1 MNILDTTAQPEPV
14 SLTPAGVPAAP
25 VRDPGYKWV
34 ALSNT
39 TIAMFMAAVNGSII
53 LISLPAIFNGINID
67 PLTSFQYLL
76 WILMGYG
83 IVTATLLLSFGRLSD
98 MYGRVRLYN
107 IGFAIFTAGSLL
119 LFLTPDTGDA
129 GAIELIVFRLIQ
141 AVGAAFIF
149 SNSAAILTDAF
160 PPDERGKALGL
171 NQVAALSGQFVGLI
185 IGGILAAFHW
195 RYVFLISVP
204 FGVIGTIWA
213 FMKLKE
219 PDYPRRT
226 QKIDIWGNLSFI
238 GGLTIFL
245 VGITY
250 ALLPYGSASMGW
262 GNPFVIA
269 ALLTGILLLIA
280 FPIIETRV
288 KDPMFR
294 MDLFKIRNFAFGNA
308 AGFLSA
314 LARGGVM
321 IVLIILLQGIWLPLH
336 GYSFEST
343 PFWAGVYMLPLT
355 VGFVIMG
362 PLSGI
367 ISDKYGARWI
377 STLGMVLVGISFLIL
392 AILPYNF
399 DYLPFALAL
408 LIMGLGNGMFS
419 SPNAAAIM
427 NSVPPEERGVSSGM
441 MSTLMNSGFVLSM
454 GMFFTIIVV
463 GLTGAFPSMFS
474 AALSAA
480 NATPLIPAMSAIPP
494 TGALFAAFL
503 GYNPVHM
510 ILAGLSPALLATV
523 APATLATLTGVAW
536 FPTTLAQAFMPS
548 LALSFYIGAGISFI
562 AALLCAMRGEKYV
575 VEIDGTGKDG
585 GSSTDD
591 PQEVSGGNVK

>member
-1 MNILDTTAQPEPV
+1 MDTTAQPEPV